1 MRDMGDVLMIISGS
15 YQSIY
20 VKSPAFSTGDF
31 VIKRMSNPN
40 NPLYYV
46 VDGSSG
52 GGCVNILTNPI
63 KYDFCLVFM
72 VTIGYGSF
80 FKDENGDFVKP
91 SEELKKFYKHLVKIA
106 SRKTKKI
113 HILGVK
119 YMRVENELISDDS
132 KALEAVRN
140 FYLG

>member
-1 MRDMGDVLMIISGS
+1 MAVVELIITKERLTELLYTGCDGCDIAITGEDRVMRDMGDVLMIISGS

-63 KYDFCLVFM
+63 KYDFCLF
-72 VTIGYGSF
+72 
-80 FKDENGDFVKP
+80 
-91 SEELKKFYKHLVKIA
+91 LW
-106 SRKTKKI
+106 
-113 HILGVK
+113 
-119 YMRVENELISDDS
+119 
-132 KALEAVRN
+132 
-140 FYLG
+140 